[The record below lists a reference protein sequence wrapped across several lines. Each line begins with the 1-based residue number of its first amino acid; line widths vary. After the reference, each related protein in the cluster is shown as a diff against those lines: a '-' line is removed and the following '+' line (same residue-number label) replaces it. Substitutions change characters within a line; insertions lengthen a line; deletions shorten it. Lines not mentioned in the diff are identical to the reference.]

1 MTLYANP
8 ERRPEPIRL
17 VLAEGQLLILD
28 ALEALFRE
36 AGGFAVVARCRQ
48 GDEALE
54 AVRRE
59 GPDVLVLGLRLPRMD
74 GLEVV
79 RRLAGARPAPRVVL
93 LADGRDEREVG
104 EALALEVAGVV
115 LREMPA
121 SSLIRCVRAVH
132 AGEPWYEKRSTSR
145 MIQKL
150 VRAQGA
156 RSEAAGVFTPRELEV
171 VRMVGKGLRSRAI
184 AVQLGIAE
192 NTVKV
197 HLGRIYAKLGVH
209 GRLDLYRFAADRGLL

>member
-1 MTLYANP
+1 MTSYTNP
-8 ERRPEPIRL
+8 DRRPEPIRL
-17 VLAEGQLLILD
+17 VLADGQLLILE

-36 AGGFAVVARCRQ
+36 AGGFAVLAHCLH
-48 GDEALE
+48 GDEVLE
-54 AVRRE
+54 AVRRQE
-59 GPDVLVLGLRLPRMD
+59 PDILVLGLCLLRMD

-79 RRLAGARPAPRVVL
+79 RRLAGERRATRVVL
-93 LADGRDEREVG
+93 VADGRDEREIG
-104 EALALEVAGVV
+104 EALALGVAAVV

-121 SSLIRCVRAVH
+121 SSLLRCIRAVH
-132 AGEPWYEKRSTSR
+132 AGEPWFEKRSTTR

-156 RSEAAGVFTPRELEV
+156 RSEAEGVFTPRELEV
-171 VRMVGKGLRSRAI
+171 VRMVCKGLRNRAI
-184 AVQLGIAE
+184 AAALGITE

-197 HLGRIYAKLGVH
+197 HLGRIYAKLGAH